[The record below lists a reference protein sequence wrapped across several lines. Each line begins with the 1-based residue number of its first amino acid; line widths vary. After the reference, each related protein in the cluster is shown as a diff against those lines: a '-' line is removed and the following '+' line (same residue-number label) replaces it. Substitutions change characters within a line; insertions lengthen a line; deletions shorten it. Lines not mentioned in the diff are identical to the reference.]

1 MTTEHVYSDIYNYDL
16 PVFKLTQKD
25 GYSKVILDKL
35 TIPNN
40 FMNINYNCNCLRWL
54 RNVVI
59 NSNLNP
65 YFTSNAPDNEFHLC
79 SLYLSPGNYKTR
91 EEIIA
96 EINRQLRN
104 AANCL
109 FSNANVVRNLYIEYR
124 YTGAVTRPFSIS
136 NALADELVCRYPEI
150 NRSGK
155 YNVLINALNNYG
167 RSYNFKRPYTLIT
180 YRDHDLFN
188 SLELALNG
196 YASHIT
202 IDDIPI
208 FRELSDFTDKLINGQ
223 QGNFQVLIDAL
234 LAYKEELYN
243 DIPALYDEQYPKKK
257 NIYDTY
263 CTILD
268 SYRLNSTNYGNED
281 GLFEIYNGINDSN
294 MITNGID
301 KSILNYV
308 DDKGINRDFDAL
320 TRITHNGVTGVQETD
335 MDIIIG
341 SGEDKN
347 RITDIY
353 FDIKPDSLTEIRK
366 FNLLR
371 TWHSLGYALINLIYN
386 FIVAYRESIL
396 TSTKFPYTKTDII
409 NACIALNIYEIDD
422 PFIDNVCNLIENDES
437 IFKFDNI
444 NDKIRL
450 LAGMWLDRLLN
461 QFLVHILFGRA
472 QAGMNVEDKTVA
484 YNNYDHLHGIDAV
497 QTNVQ
502 NDSVDWFTEQVI
514 SVLDPIANVYS
525 EFDTIPNDDGI
536 FKDYFNFLQDLGK
549 RDEVEYVDTIDMG
562 TKPLHY
568 ILTRT
573 NGTKITNLADSLRLA
588 LQYLTQEMDGTDSDL
603 LKMHLYAG
611 LLEANLTEG
620 ATVSYVQYNVYKS
633 DGKLREIGIEFKSE
647 DIDGL
652 NTIIADNKDDIR
664 INGNGVYSIGDITMS
679 RKATNK
685 TYNLDVIN
693 GKLVGTLYKL
703 TNTGVNQI
711 EIQHNKYLYPGEYI
725 QLAYDQ
731 SGLKFEATFGDDN
744 DKYLTNSTLTDKMD
758 FIQALNRETVYIEA
772 DNDTIVQVRNTDAL
786 LNDPY
791 FQTLNDDS
799 ISPFEIND
807 GIISNIGNLIF
818 IESNEDVLP
827 YVNDFTKIE
836 YKQSI
841 DRYVYVPDLYVYD
854 SDAKTI
860 EINEST
866 YKISQFAYLNARI
879 PNSNFKHREND
890 INIASRI
897 GLPCWKT
904 DITSNDKPFIKTYNY
919 TEIPFNGSLTSAY
932 NMYTA
937 DYKINLRGGTTVS
950 SSLTSYIFN
959 AFSTST
965 INFTSSLSLLLPP
978 VIYTCAVTNKDI
990 ENVISRSDTS
1000 NQVHSYE
1007 PDYGDISPQI
1017 TIKFSNEIKLTIPDN
1032 DTVYVYLTASELPYS
1047 IPNGLARLDYTY
1059 VK

>member
-16 PVFKLTQKD
+16 PVFKLAQKD

-54 RNVVI
+54 RKVVI

-96 EINRQLRN
+96 EINQQLRN

-136 NALADELVCRYPEI
+136 NALADTLECRYPEI
-150 NRSGK
+150 NKNGK

-167 RSYNFKRPYTLIT
+167 RSYNFARPYTLIMF
-180 YRDHDLFN
+180 RDNDIFN
-188 SLELALNG
+188 SLKLALNG
-196 YASHIT
+196 YDFYIM
-202 IDDIPI
+202 IDDKYI
-208 FRELSDFTDKLINGQ
+208 FRELDYFTNKLINGK
-223 QGNFQVLIDAL
+223 QGNFQILIDAL
-234 LAYKEELYN
+234 LAYKEKLYN
-243 DIPALYDEQYPKKK
+243 DIPALDDENYPKKK

-268 SYRLNSTNYGNED
+268 SYRWNSTNYGNED

-294 MITNGID
+294 MIRNGIN

-308 DDKGINRDFDAL
+308 DDQGINRDFDML
-320 TRITHNGVTGVQETD
+320 TRITHNGVTGEFYTD
-335 MDIIIG
+335 MDINIG
-341 SGEDKN
+341 LQIRK

-353 FDIKPDSLTEIRK
+353 FDIKPESLTTKRE

-371 TWHSLGYALINLIYN
+371 TWYSLGYALINLIYN

-396 TSTKFPYTKTDII
+396 NSTKFPYTKTDII
-409 NACIALNIYEIDD
+409 NACIALNIYEIDA
-422 PFIDNVCNLIENDES
+422 PFIDNVCNLIENDTS
-437 IFKFDNI
+437 IYKFDNI
-444 NDKIRL
+444 NKKIRV
-450 LAGMWLDRLLN
+450 LAIMWLDRLLN
-461 QFLVHILFGRA
+461 QFLFHILFGRA

-484 YNNYDHLHGIDAV
+484 YNNYDHSHGIDAV

-514 SVLDPIANVYS
+514 SVLDPIANIYS
-525 EFDTIPNDDGI
+525 EFDTIPEDDGI
-536 FKDYFNFLQDLGK
+536 FKDYFNFLQDLGI
-549 RDEVEYVDTIDMG
+549 RDDLTNVDTIDME

-573 NGTKITNLADSLRLA
+573 NDTKITNLADSLRLA
-588 LQYLTQEMDGTDSDL
+588 LQYLTQEIDGTDSDL
-603 LKMHLYAG
+603 LKMRLYAG

-620 ATVSYVQYNVYKS
+620 TTVSSVQYDVYKS
-633 DGKLREIGIEFKSE
+633 DGTLRETGIEFKSE
-647 DIDGL
+647 DMIKL
-652 NTIIADNKDDIR
+652 NTVITANKDSIKID
-664 INGNGVYSIGDITMS
+664 GNGVYSIGDIVMS
-679 RKATNK
+679 RKATSK

-693 GKLVGTLYKL
+693 GKLVGVLYKL

-711 EIQHNKYLYPGEYI
+711 EIQDDVYLDQGEYI
-725 QLAYDQ
+725 QLAYNQ
-731 SGLKFEATFGDDN
+731 SALKFEATFGEND
-744 DKYLTNSTLTDKMD
+744 DKYLTNSTLTNKMD

-818 IESNEDVLP
+818 IESNKDVLP

-860 EINEST
+860 EVNEST
-866 YKISQFAYLNARI
+866 YKISQFTYLNARI

-937 DYKINLRGGTTVS
+937 DYKISLKGGTTVS

-990 ENVISRSDTS
+990 ENVVSRSDTS

-1007 PDYGDISPQI
+1007 PDYGDMSPQI
-1017 TIKFSNEIKLTIPDN
+1017 TIKFSNEIKLSIPDK